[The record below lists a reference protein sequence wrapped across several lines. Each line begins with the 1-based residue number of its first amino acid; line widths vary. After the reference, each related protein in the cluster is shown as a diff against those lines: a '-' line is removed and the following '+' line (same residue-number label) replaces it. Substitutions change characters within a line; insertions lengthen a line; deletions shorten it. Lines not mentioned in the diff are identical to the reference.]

1 MVEITTAQ
9 LNIEKRMKK
18 SEDSPR
24 DIWDN
29 MKHNMN
35 RGSYLNSIHI
45 IGGPRRRRER
55 EKT

>member
-45 IGGPRRRRER
+45 IGGPKRRRER